1 VRASGA
7 RPIKGRPP
15 DAPTIE
21 SIVPVTFYEI
31 IKHQGIN
38 KMDRIAR
45 NASLC
50 YGCKICQLVCS
61 FHHTGSFWPERSSI
75 QVFRNPQ
82 TGIVRWNVDKT
93 CDQCGCEE
101 RPLCVRYCSYE
112 ALRKVA
118 DENPKES
125 ENE

>member
-1 VRASGA
+1 
-7 RPIKGRPP
+7 
-15 DAPTIE
+15 
-21 SIVPVTFYEI
+21 
-31 IKHQGIN
+31 
-38 KMDRIAR
+38 MDRIAR

-82 TGIVRWNVDKT
+82 TGMVRWNLDKT

-101 RPLCVRYCSYE
+101 QPLCVKYCSYE

>member
-1 VRASGA
+1 
-7 RPIKGRPP
+7 
-15 DAPTIE
+15 
-21 SIVPVTFYEI
+21 
-31 IKHQGIN
+31 
-38 KMDRIAR
+38 MDRIAR

-50 YGCKICQLVCS
+50 YGCKTCELVCS

-75 QVFRNPQ
+75 RVFRNPQ
-82 TGIVRWNVDKT
+82 TGIVRWSIDET
-93 CDQCGCEE
+93 CDQCACEE
-101 RPLCVRYCSYE
+101 QPLCVRYCSYK

>member
-1 VRASGA
+1 MGIRQTPLQSK
-7 RPIKGRPP
+7 P
-15 DAPTIE
+15 
-21 SIVPVTFYEI
+21 SFQLFFCEI
-31 IKHQGIN
+31 INHQGIN
-38 KMDRIAR
+38 KMARIAR

-50 YGCKICQLVCS
+50 YGCKICQLACS

-82 TGIVRWNVDKT
+82 TGIVHWSVDKT
-93 CDQCGCEE
+93 CDQCGREGQ
-101 RPLCVRYCSYE
+101 PLCVSYCSYE

-118 DENPKES
+118 DESPKEC